1 MVIGADAPARLDK
14 ALAALV
20 PQEASLSRSRLMKM
34 IAEGDVSRGG
44 VVVTDAKAKVI
55 EGEEYALR
63 LAPAVAVETLAELG
77 LEPDSAGKRVV
88 VTIQSREKA
97 RVLAALARNGVE
109 IDDFELERGS
119 WTGQQ

>member
-1 MVIGADAPARLDK
+1 EFSAEIGSGTRLVMTLANGHAR
-14 ALAALV
+14 
-20 PQEASLSRSRLMKM
+20 E
-34 IAEGDVSRGG
+34 
-44 VVVTDAKAKVI
+44 
-55 EGEEYALR
+55 
-63 LAPAVAVETLAELG
+63 AVETLAELG